1 MQEYPA
7 SLIRRIAPADISSA
21 KKSTHSIRK
30 EDFIIFSQALEEGL
44 QQYLDKEEGSVS
56 VKGLH
61 KVVVEALDKA
71 SAKKSIRVIV
81 LDRLED
87 KRNSSTLTLS
97 YLYDYILCN
106 MNQRVIKI

>member
-1 MQEYPA
+1 MHEYPA
-7 SLIRRIAPADISSA
+7 HLIRRIAPADITSA

-44 QQYLDKEEGSVS
+44 QQYLDKEEDSGS

-61 KVVVEALDKA
+61 KVVVEALDKS
-71 SAKKSIRVIV
+71 SAKESIRAIV
-81 LDRLED
+81 LDRLAE
-87 KRNSSTLTLS
+87 KNNSSKLILS

-106 MNQRVIKI
+106 KNQRVIKL

>member
-7 SLIRRIAPADISSA
+7 HLIRRIAPADIASA

-30 EDFIIFSQALEEGL
+30 EDFKPFSKALEESL
-44 QQYLDKEEGSVS
+44 QKYLNKEPS
-56 VKGLH
+56 VKELTQL
-61 KVVVEALDKA
+61 VVDALDKS
-71 SAKKSIRVIV
+71 SAKESIRVIV
-81 LDRLED
+81 LDRLEE

>member
-7 SLIRRIAPADISSA
+7 HLIRRIAPADISSA

-30 EDFIIFSQALEEGL
+30 EDFAPFIKALEESL
-44 QQYLDKEEGSVS
+44 QKYLNKEPS
-56 VKGLH
+56 VKELTQL
-61 KVVVEALDKA
+61 VVEALAKS
-71 SAKKSIRVIV
+71 SAKESIKAIV

-97 YLYDYILCN
+97 YLYDYILCH
-106 MNQRVIKI
+106 MNQKVIKI